1 MVVAWLAM
9 APAMIITGLTLAAGH
24 RGVATLVITALAMPA
39 MVITGLT
46 FAAGHRGVAAFVI
59 TALAMSAVI
68 VTGLALAASE
78 CSHAAS
84 IIAPL
89 VVSRPAIVTAAVETY
104 AIVARLA
111 SHRFGALSARNSAAR
126 DALMDGPVMHASA
139 ATAHAHAGRTPAA
152 RLTVATG
159 EESKPGCDYRH
170 SRAHD

>member
-24 RGVATLVITALAMPA
+24 RGVAALIITAFAM
-39 MVITGLT
+39 L
-46 FAAGHRGVAAFVI
+46 
-59 TALAMSAVI
+59 AVI

-78 CSHAAS
+78 CGLAAS

-89 VVSRPAIVTAAVETY
+89 VVSRPAIVTAAVETH

-139 ATAHAHAGRTPAA
+139 TTADAHAGRTPAA

-159 EESKPGCDYRH
+159 EECKSGCDYRH
-170 SRAHD
+170 NRTHD